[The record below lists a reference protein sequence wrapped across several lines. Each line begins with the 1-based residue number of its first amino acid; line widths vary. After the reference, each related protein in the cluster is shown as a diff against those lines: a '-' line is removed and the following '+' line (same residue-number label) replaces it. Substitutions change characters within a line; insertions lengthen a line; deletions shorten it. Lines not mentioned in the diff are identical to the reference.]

1 MITKFENFITENA
14 EVGTPIRRYFSK
26 NSLTH
31 ENIIGKRVTTLD
43 GRVWYINKIS
53 KINNNTQ
60 LPYQLYCSKRP
71 NEEFGLYI
79 KTDDLYVPDDI
90 DVVQI
95 QGIQTQIQESD
106 QYVAKE
112 IYKQL
117 GGRKFSVMTGAKNLS
132 STENSLSFR
141 IPRSKNSINYVKIT
155 LNSTDLYDVEYG
167 KIYGY
172 NYTIIKTENNIYDD
186 MLVKSF
192 EQNTG
197 LHTKLF

>member
-1 MITKFENFITENA
+1 
-14 EVGTPIRRYFSK
+14 
-26 NSLTH
+26 
-31 ENIIGKRVTTLD
+31 
-43 GRVWYINKIS
+43 
-53 KINNNTQ
+53 
-60 LPYQLYCSKRP
+60 
-71 NEEFGLYI
+71 
-79 KTDDLYVPDDI
+79 
-90 DVVQI
+90 
-95 QGIQTQIQESD
+95 
-106 QYVAKE
+106 
-112 IYKQL
+112 
-117 GGRKFSVMTGAKNLS
+117 MTGAKNLS